1 MVEAIQRRDDIERQI
16 RQRQCLI
23 SLERF
28 TITFWDVIIE
38 NELVWSE
45 HMSIMCNEIE
55 RVYKLVFERRHKEHD
70 LIINIPPGT
79 SKTTICSIMATCWA
93 FANMP
98 SIRILITSFSDDAVI
113 SIADKVKLILNSE
126 KYKNLFGWV
135 EIRKDVNNKHNLKTT
150 KNGEFYA
157 SSVNGTITS
166 KHFDILGV
174 DDPINPKDIDSRSA
188 ITNITTKFF
197 ARTLPTRKVDK
208 AVTPLILIMQRLG
221 IQDPTAYL
229 IEKRG
234 EDIRHIVLPATN
246 DYQVKPAEYINIYE
260 DGLLDP
266 IRLSPKILGDAK
278 RDLGLTEYAGQFGQ
292 SPVPFGG
299 NIIKT
304 EWLTIIEKTDY
315 FLKKSLVF
323 NYFLDTAYT
332 ADTKNDPTGM
342 LTATIID
349 GDLIVYDYWA
359 KYLELYE
366 CVNTIENTYN
376 EKGDIRSK
384 VIIENKASGISINTE
399 LKRKFKNKMN
409 VFLYNVKGKKEDRL
423 RSFEAYFQA
432 GKVKLVRGDWN
443 EAFINELTSFPSP
456 QMHDESVDCIT
467 MALNYYLANSDRGTR
482 RTEIY

>member
-113 SIADKVKLILNSE
+113 SIADKVKLILNSD

-221 IQDPTAYL
+221 VNDPTAYL
-229 IEKRG
+229 IEKNKEG
-234 EDIRHIVLPATN
+234 TRHVVLPATN
-246 DYQVKPAEYINIYE
+246 EYAVKPEIYK
-260 DGLLDP
+260 DIYVNGLLDP
-266 IRLSPKILGDAK
+266 IRLSQKILSDAK

-299 NIIKT
+299 NIIKDG
-304 EWLTIIEKTDY
+304 WITIIEKTDY

-332 ADTKNDPTGM
+332 KDTKNDPTGM

-359 KYLELYE
+359 KHLELFD
-366 CVNTIENTYN
+366 CVNEIENTYN

-409 VFLYNVKGKKEDRL
+409 IFLYNVKGKKEDRL
-423 RSFEAYFQA
+423 RSYEGYFQS
-432 GKVKLVRGDWN
+432 GKVKLVKGDWN
-443 EAFINELTSFPSP
+443 EAFIAELTGYPDVP
-456 QMHDESVDCIT
+456 HDESIDCIT
-467 MALNYYLANSDRGTR
+467 MALNYYLVNASRGQR
-482 RTEIY
+482 KMEIY

>member
-113 SIADKVKLILNSE
+113 SIADKVKLILNSD

-234 EDIRHIVLPATN
+234 EDIRHVVLPATN
-246 DYQVKPAEYINIYE
+246 EYAVKPEIYK
-260 DGLLDP
+260 DIYVNGLLDP
-266 IRLSPKILGDAK
+266 IRLSQKILSDAK

-299 NIIKT
+299 NIIKDG
-304 EWLTIIEKTDY
+304 WITIIEKTDY

-332 ADTKNDPTGM
+332 KDTKNDPTGM

-359 KYLELYE
+359 KHLELFD
-366 CVNTIENTYN
+366 CVNEIENTYN

-409 VFLYNVKGKKEDRL
+409 IFLYNVKGKKEDRL
-423 RSFEAYFQA
+423 RSYEGYFQS
-432 GKVKLVRGDWN
+432 GKVKLVKGDWN
-443 EAFINELTSFPSP
+443 EAFIAELTGYPDVP
-456 QMHDESVDCIT
+456 HDESI
-467 MALNYYLANSDRGTR
+467 LLS
-482 RTEIY
+482 

>member
-113 SIADKVKLILNSE
+113 SIADKVKLILNSD

-234 EDIRHIVLPATN
+234 EDIRHVVLPATN
-246 DYQVKPAEYINIYE
+246 EYAVKPEIYK
-260 DGLLDP
+260 DIYVNGLLDP
-266 IRLSPKILGDAK
+266 IRLSQKILSDAK

-299 NIIKT
+299 NIIKDG
-304 EWLTIIEKTDY
+304 WITIIEKTDY
-315 FLKKSLVF
+315 FLKNL
-323 NYFLDTAYT
+323 
-332 ADTKNDPTGM
+332 
-342 LTATIID
+342 
-349 GDLIVYDYWA
+349 
-359 KYLELYE
+359 
-366 CVNTIENTYN
+366 
-376 EKGDIRSK
+376 
-384 VIIENKASGISINTE
+384 
-399 LKRKFKNKMN
+399 
-409 VFLYNVKGKKEDRL
+409 
-423 RSFEAYFQA
+423 
-432 GKVKLVRGDWN
+432 
-443 EAFINELTSFPSP
+443 
-456 QMHDESVDCIT
+456 
-467 MALNYYLANSDRGTR
+467 
-482 RTEIY
+482 

>member
-113 SIADKVKLILNSE
+113 SIADKVKLILNSD

-234 EDIRHIVLPATN
+234 EDIRHVVLPATN
-246 DYQVKPAEYINIYE
+246 EYAVKPEIYK
-260 DGLLDP
+260 DIYVNGLLDP
-266 IRLSPKILGDAK
+266 IRLSQKILSDAK

-299 NIIKT
+299 NIIKDG
-304 EWLTIIEKTDY
+304 WITIIEKTDY

-332 ADTKNDPTGM
+332 KDTKNDPTGM

-359 KYLELYE
+359 KHLELFD
-366 CVNTIENTYN
+366 CVNEIENTYN

-409 VFLYNVKGKKEDRL
+409 IFLYNVKGKKEDRL
-423 RSFEAYFQA
+423 RSYEGYFQS
-432 GKVKLVRGDWN
+432 GKVKLVKGDWN
-443 EAFINELTSFPSP
+443 EAFIAELTGYPDVP
-456 QMHDESVDCIT
+456 HDESIDCIT
-467 MALNYYLANSDRGTR
+467 MALNYYLVNASRGQR
-482 RTEIY
+482 KMEIY

>member
-23 SLERF
+23 SLRRF
-28 TITFWDVIIE
+28 SEHFWDIIIE

-45 HMSIMCNEIE
+45 HMSIMCDEIE
-55 RVYKLVFERRHKEHD
+55 EVYKLVFQRKPKKHD

-93 FANMP
+93 FANMT

-113 SIADKVKLILNSE
+113 SIADKVKLILNSD

-166 KHFDILGV
+166 KHFDILTV
-174 DDPINPKDIDSRSA
+174 DDPINPKDVDSRSA
-188 ITNITTKFF
+188 IIAVNTKFY

-208 AVTPLILIMQRLG
+208 EVTPTVTIMQRLG
-221 IQDPTAYL
+221 VNDPTAYL
-229 IEKRG
+229 IEKNKEG
-234 EDIRHIVLPATN
+234 TRHVVLPATN
-246 DYQVKPAEYINIYE
+246 EYAVKPEIYK
-260 DGLLDP
+260 DIYVNGLLDP
-266 IRLSPKILGDAK
+266 IRLSQKILSDAK

-299 NIIKT
+299 NIIKDG
-304 EWLTIIEKTDY
+304 WITIIEKTDY

-332 ADTKNDPTGM
+332 KDTKNDPTGM

-359 KYLELYE
+359 KHLELFD
-366 CVNTIENTYN
+366 CVNEIENTYN

-409 VFLYNVKGKKEDRL
+409 IFLYNVKGKKEDRL
-423 RSFEAYFQA
+423 RSYEGYFQS
-432 GKVKLVRGDWN
+432 GKVKIVKGDWN
-443 EAFINELTSFPSP
+443 EAFIAELTGYPDVP
-456 QMHDESVDCIT
+456 HDESIDCIT
-467 MALNYYLANSDRGTR
+467 MALNYYLVNASRGQR
-482 RTEIY
+482 KMEIY

>member
-1 MVEAIQRRDDIERQI
+1 MVESIQRRDDIERQI

-113 SIADKVKLILNSE
+113 SIADKVKLILNSD

-234 EDIRHIVLPATN
+234 EDIRHVVLPATN
-246 DYQVKPAEYINIYE
+246 EYAVKPEIYK
-260 DGLLDP
+260 DIYVNGLLDP
-266 IRLSPKILGDAK
+266 IRLSQKILSDAK

-299 NIIKT
+299 NIIKDG
-304 EWLTIIEKTDY
+304 WITIIEKTDY

-332 ADTKNDPTGM
+332 KDTKNDPTGM

-359 KYLELYE
+359 KHLELFD
-366 CVNTIENTYN
+366 CVNEIENTYN

-409 VFLYNVKGKKEDRL
+409 IFLYNVKGKKEDRL
-423 RSFEAYFQA
+423 RSYEGYFQS
-432 GKVKLVRGDWN
+432 GKVKLVKGDWN
-443 EAFINELTSFPSP
+443 EAFIAELTGYPDVP
-456 QMHDESVDCIT
+456 HDESIDCIT
-467 MALNYYLANSDRGTR
+467 MALNYYLVNASRGQR
-482 RTEIY
+482 KMEIY

>member
-79 SKTTICSIMATCWA
+79 SKTTICSIMSTCWA

-113 SIADKVKLILNSE
+113 SIADKVKLILNSD

-234 EDIRHIVLPATN
+234 EDIRHVVLPATN
-246 DYQVKPAEYINIYE
+246 EYAVKPEIYK
-260 DGLLDP
+260 DIYVNGLLDP
-266 IRLSPKILGDAK
+266 IRLSQKILSDAK

-299 NIIKT
+299 NIIKDG
-304 EWLTIIEKTDY
+304 WITIIEKTDY

-332 ADTKNDPTGM
+332 KDTKNDPTGM

-359 KYLELYE
+359 KHLELFD
-366 CVNTIENTYN
+366 CVNEIENTYN

-409 VFLYNVKGKKEDRL
+409 IFLYNVKGKKEDRL
-423 RSFEAYFQA
+423 RSYEGYFQS
-432 GKVKLVRGDWN
+432 GKVKLVKGDWN
-443 EAFINELTSFPSP
+443 EAFIAELTGYPDVP
-456 QMHDESVDCIT
+456 HDESIDCIT
-467 MALNYYLANSDRGTR
+467 MALNYYLVNASRGQR
-482 RTEIY
+482 KMEIY